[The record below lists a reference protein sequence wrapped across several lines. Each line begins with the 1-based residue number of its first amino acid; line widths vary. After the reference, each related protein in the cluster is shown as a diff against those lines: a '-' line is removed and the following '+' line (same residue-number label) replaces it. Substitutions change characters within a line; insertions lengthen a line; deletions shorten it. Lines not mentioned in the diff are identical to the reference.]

1 GKVITPDLYIAV
13 GISGAIQHLAG
24 MSNSKVIVA
33 INKDPESNIF
43 NVADYGIVGDLFEV
57 VPQLIEEIKQQV
69 SNKKKKLRRGNLMDV
84 LLILNWIAFIAV
96 TAYGIYLFAYVVNTR
111 YRFIKLGKKT
121 EFDLKLKERMKDIGT
136 IVFGQKKLLKDKKSC
151 IIHVMMFYGFI
162 LVQFG
167 AIDMFVKG
175 LSPGNHFPFGPLYPA
190 FTFFQEIVTLTIL
203 VAVVWA
209 FYRRYIERI
218 VRLKKTLFAGLVL
231 IFFGTLMLSV
241 WFANGM
247 LYIWEGTS
255 ATWAEPVASGIAF
268 IFGWLPPVAGTV
280 LFYVSWWIH
289 TVTILAFLVYVPQ
302 SKHAHLIAAP
312 INVCI
317 SKRVP
322 GKLETISVDMDEM
335 EEDVDEDE
343 IPFGV
348 GKVEHF
354 DQRHMLDFYACVEC
368 GRCTDVWPAATSGK
382 MLSSMD
388 IMTKLRDH

>member
-1 GKVITPDLYIAV
+1 METL
-13 GISGAIQHLAG
+13 
-24 MSNSKVIVA
+24 
-33 INKDPESNIF
+33 
-43 NVADYGIVGDLFEV
+43 
-57 VPQLIEEIKQQV
+57 
-69 SNKKKKLRRGNLMDV
+69 
-84 LLILNWIAFIAV
+84 LLINWIAFIAV

-136 IVFGQKKLLKDKKSC
+136 IVFGQKKLLKDKKSG

-175 LSPGNHFPFGPLYPA
+175 LSPGNHLPFGPLYPA

-231 IFFGTLMLSV
+231 IFIGTLMLSV
-241 WFANGM
+241 LFGNGM
-247 LYIWEGTS
+247 LHIWEGTS

-302 SKHAHLIAAP
+302 SKHA
-312 INVCI
+312 
-317 SKRVP
+317 
-322 GKLETISVDMDEM
+322 
-335 EEDVDEDE
+335 
-343 IPFGV
+343 
-348 GKVEHF
+348 
-354 DQRHMLDFYACVEC
+354 
-368 GRCTDVWPAATSGK
+368 
-382 MLSSMD
+382 
-388 IMTKLRDH
+388 